1 VRLTDNPTVSNALS
15 SRWAAGD
22 KDDARQAEGRRRQRV
37 YNLAVN
43 RYGGANLF
51 SIRPLWKKSLDGG
64 GPPPPIYRRI
74 QRSNA
79 QTWIPRSRPCKI
91 LYPAPIELWEVLQ
104 CVPLDSHTAGPEGC
118 RRHKY
123 RGYFVWVDHGLS
135 AARSPERQKLEYQ
148 QNNG

>member
-22 KDDARQAEGRRRQRV
+22 KDQARQAEGHRRQRV

-64 GPPPPIYRRI
+64 GPPSYLSPDPTIQLWQAMQRLEAGEVAASAVRRVRNYRMHHY
-74 QRSNA
+74 
-79 QTWIPRSRPCKI
+79 
-91 LYPAPIELWEVLQ
+91 LV
-104 CVPLDSHTAGPEGC
+104 
-118 RRHKY
+118 
-123 RGYFVWVDHGLS
+123 
-135 AARSPERQKLEYQ
+135 
-148 QNNG
+148 